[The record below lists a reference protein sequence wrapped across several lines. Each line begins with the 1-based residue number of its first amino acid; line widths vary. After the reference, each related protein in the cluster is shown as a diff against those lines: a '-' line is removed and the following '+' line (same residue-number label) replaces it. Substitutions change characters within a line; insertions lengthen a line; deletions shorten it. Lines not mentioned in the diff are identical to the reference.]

1 MNVNGITTADG
12 GNQTGPHPPP
22 SSYPHQHHQSIME
35 YDYLWAPNHYNPTL
49 GSDSGCGTQDTAQ
62 KQQHPPH
69 AFQGHYPVSRNMGSS
84 QQPPVTREQYWGL
97 GTPGQQ
103 QGGSP
108 VTIRYSHGMYGV
120 YSNQMHTDI
129 SPMQHQSPTV
139 LHHQQQPPPQHLQP
153 QQQHYGMVPNGVP
166 CYQSQH
172 ALLSAEQSEPL
183 TPLMPTAQM
192 FTPLQGCPQHHHM
205 GHGSTDGSMA
215 MQVSMMSPSAK
226 PDNGSSQ
233 GKQSPKRGTVTH
245 SSGIQV
251 CRNDSYQDVDQD
263 YSGTKRTS
271 ALRQLSTSDSFP
283 LNAPETSLVPTNDH
297 NLQVWQAVVDTEPA
311 KLCHDIETTF
321 KELSP
326 TPAPATQSSMETAFP
341 QTIPEPTLVSPQ
353 PLSVHAS
360 VLPKPGISTTSAVAS
375 TPQLLTTPP
384 LIVQTLRPPV
394 VSLSPSFVTVPSVLS
409 TSISASSPMSQ
420 GSKAS
425 PAISISPVTISQSQS
440 LASPSKTSAVRH
452 IARTPLVQ
460 NQDSSGVHVTQ
471 SPLSQR
477 THSPL
482 LPRPSFSLA
491 PAQRA
496 LESPPK
502 FPSPKTNFLTDTGVD
517 SSSLCTFPT
526 PIAVTSTF
534 PFTASVSSQKRLS
547 AQQFSEL
554 PLVITNTNIVL
565 SSCQGTGNEASH
577 ESEQQTTDMP
587 CSPMKTNNVSEFRW
601 THYKVNVTSS
611 VCKQEDHTDPS
622 NDALDKTPES
632 SLSMLC
638 TKETEKDCLP
648 VVKKDICTSNDQATS
663 GKGNDNTLNDLW
675 DTETKNDISLA
686 GIIYVNRSEAVD
698 CCEHTQDEG
707 SFMFADGS
715 INKDLGEILPE
726 NHQTD
731 DTYCEKDAMDLTTKN
746 SNDTITLKDN
756 SQIHNSLDDTPQA
769 DTSHHFSSIN
779 GFSDKFNKANK
790 TERKEK
796 RHNASGS
803 GLCVNYTILAVAD
816 TRGQESTGTS
826 VVDTS
831 LPLPTTPCSMTK
843 KKARKT
849 KTTKGSTSPA
859 QSSLRG
865 IKKKRI
871 KSTPKAPKVDKV
883 KGEKKNEEKLPFATK
898 KSKTSKEA
906 PASACSLPDEASS
919 LLLKGGFISDLH
931 LAHDVMHPI
940 SKSENMKAR
949 AKETAGKCSKA
960 SKIKVVLD
968 EKAKEDNDDSDLIT
982 GATPRRRIATEEQ
995 VIFPLLHGWRREIRV
1010 RKLEDRLKGETWYY
1024 TPCGRRM
1031 KQFPEVIKYL
1041 KRHEENLKGVTREH
1055 FSFSPRMPVGDFY
1068 EERDTPEGKKWF
1080 LLANEEVPSMIMA
1093 ITGRR
1098 GRPPNP
1104 DKKVRPQSRAL
1115 QPKGAPRKRPGR
1127 PPKLKAVD
1135 LLSKIDARLLKRL
1148 EAKEELTEEDKV
1160 KLAKIKKKMKKKA
1173 RMKKMEDA
1181 NKRKIRQEKLKAKL
1195 EKEREP
1201 IQEDQAPS
1209 LDTDIYKSV
1218 NDQPKKPG
1226 YRRKISVEQC
1236 PEKVC
1241 PMKRIAGARSKAKAL
1256 AKAEAEAEAQAQ
1268 AALAAKRQAERR
1280 AQAKRRLEERKRQQK
1295 ILEEL
1300 KKPTEDMCLTDHMPL
1315 PELSHIPG
1323 LVLSGVTF
1331 SHCITVV
1338 EFLHSFGKVLGLQ
1351 VPKDIPCLATLQEGL
1366 LGLGKSQSELLDL
1379 LVNLVNAVLHDPGLP
1394 PYYQSVKILGEKLVD
1409 LELCHSTVSEVLR
1422 VFLES
1427 HGFERNICNSL
1438 RTKSFQ
1444 TLSPE
1449 VKASILGF
1457 LVEELN
1463 ASNTVINEI
1472 DKTLENMTTY
1482 KKNKWIIEG
1491 KLRKMKAVLARK
1503 TGRSEEQLRFE
1514 ERRRSTR
1521 VCVAEDESLADSSL
1535 LENGRSRQCK
1545 DELKICEAESSNI
1558 ASIPELERQIDKLTK
1573 RQEFFRKK
1581 LLQSSRCMRAM
1592 SLGQD
1597 RYHRRYWLLPN
1608 IGGVLVEGPEEILA
1622 SGDILFMDEPMPPV
1636 DKEVMSSGKVD
1647 NIVEPHLSPM
1657 RNATKTH
1664 LPFCPHPSNIAPPPS
1679 ILSPPDADPLP
1690 GEASLMSSPRG
1701 WGRPRKIRPE
1711 VELHLRALKNR
1722 RRRHSKSGG
1731 WDSVPGEVHNSEI
1744 LDLTQSALHSWM
1756 HPSQCSLIYGSC
1768 DIFASGAENSKGGS
1782 QSEDFMKEHID
1793 RRQMLPKESCK
1804 EESLYPCSSTFMSS
1818 INETPL
1824 PLGTSPHLRPV
1835 TLPKLMI
1842 SNPYVCSPKAPRPG
1856 RRCRKGS
1863 GAGYGNFEVDAV
1875 KRRGRPPSSPFQ
1887 EMEQKYFT
1895 ELLVKPIPQEM
1906 VKGWWWIREPEEL
1919 TAILTALHPRGIRE
1933 KVLRKNLTKHM
1944 EFLTKCCTQPMTDP
1958 VFHLKVED
1966 DRPLLEA
1973 VKQPW
1978 VEQKCAMQID
1988 ISILQMVEDLEHRM
2002 VGADLQLKVFTPPEP
2017 DSTREDLQYYEHE
2030 VDPRED
2036 WMVRSKKEWWD
2047 LLRVPTNPLDLA
2059 VIRLTN
2065 LERNIERR
2073 YLKAPLWNLAEVM
2086 RLVPLTSPPGGEE
2099 IAMDTI
2105 SLENEITPRLRTWR
2119 QALDRC
2125 RSASQLSLCLL
2136 QLERAIAWEKSIIKV
2151 TCQVCHKGDND
2162 ACLLLCDG
2170 CDRGWHMFCLRPKVT
2185 QVPEGDWFCPT
2196 CNSMETDEDSQP
2208 KQSARQKAKARKRHP
2223 ACGGESSNEEQRQR
2237 QNMTTRQKY
2246 AFAPSSGTSYS
2257 PSKRRRMATR
2267 NQPDLTYCEIILME
2281 MEAHPDA
2288 WPFLEPVNPRLV
2300 PGYRR
2305 IIKNPM
2311 DFQTMRERLLQGGY
2325 CTCEEFATDAQLI
2338 FNNCELFNEDTSEV
2352 GMAGHSMRRFFENR
2366 WAEFYPN
2373 SEK

>member
-12 GNQTGPHPPP
+12 GSQSGPHPPP

-35 YDYLWAPNHYNPTL
+35 YDYLWAPNHYNPAVSS
-49 GSDSGCGTQDTAQ
+49 GSGCGTGHGTAQ
-62 KQQHPPH
+62 KQQQPPH
-69 AFQGHYPVSRNMGSS
+69 AFQGHYPVNRTMGSS

-103 QGGSP
+103 EGGSP

-120 YSNQMHTDI
+120 YANQMHAGI

-139 LHHQQQPPPQHLQP
+139 LHHQQHQQTHPPPQHLQP
-153 QQQHYGMVPNGVP
+153 HQQHYDMVPNGVP

-172 ALLSAEQSEPL
+172 AILSSEQSEPL
-183 TPLMPTAQM
+183 TLLMPTAQM
-192 FTPLQGCPQHHHM
+192 FTPLQGSLQHHHM
-205 GHGSTDGSMA
+205 GHGSTDSSM
-215 MQVSMMSPSAK
+215 PK
-226 PDNGSSQ
+226 HDNGSPQ
-233 GKQSPKRGTVTH
+233 RKQSPGRGTVAH

-263 YSGTKRTS
+263 YSGTKRTP
-271 ALRQLSTSDSFP
+271 ALQQLSTSDDLPMKPSG
-283 LNAPETSLVPTNDH
+283 TSLVPTNDH
-297 NLQVWQAVVDTEPA
+297 NLQVQQSVVDTEPA

-321 KELSP
+321 KELSTAP
-326 TPAPATQSSMETAFP
+326 VPATPPSMATAFP
-341 QTIPEPTLVSPQ
+341 QAISEPTLVPPQ

-360 VLPKPGISTTSAVAS
+360 VLPKPGITTTSALAS
-375 TPQLLTTPP
+375 TPQLLTTAP
-384 LIVQTLRPPV
+384 LKVQTLRPPL
-394 VSLSPSFVTVPSVLS
+394 VSLSPSFVTVPAALS
-409 TSISASSPMSQ
+409 TSISASSQRSQ
-420 GSKAS
+420 ASKAS
-425 PAISISPVTISQSQS
+425 FPAVSTSLVTISQSQS
-440 LASPSKTSAVRH
+440 LASPSNTSAVRH
-452 IARTPLVQ
+452 IALSHIVE
-460 NQDSSGVHVTQ
+460 NQDSRAQQITQ
-471 SPLSQR
+471 SPLSQS
-477 THSPL
+477 THLPV

-496 LESPPK
+496 LVSPPK
-502 FPSPKTNFLTDTGVD
+502 FSSPQNSFLTDTAVD
-517 SSSLCTFPT
+517 NSILCTFPSS
-526 PIAVTSTF
+526 IAVASTF
-534 PFTASVSSQKRLS
+534 PFTASVSSQKVLS

-554 PLVITNTNIVL
+554 PLVVTNTNVVL
-565 SSCQGTGNEASH
+565 SSCQGAGHAASH
-577 ESEQQTTDMP
+577 ESEQQTTDMS
-587 CSPMKTNNVSEFRW
+587 CSPMKTNSVSEVSW
-601 THYKVNVTSS
+601 THHKVRVTNS
-611 VCKQEDHTDPS
+611 VCKQEGHTDPS
-622 NDALDKTPES
+622 SEALDKIPES
-632 SLSMLC
+632 SLSIPC
-638 TKETEKDCLP
+638 TKEPE
-648 VVKKDICTSNDQATS
+648 KDICTSKDQATS
-663 GKGNDNTLNDLW
+663 GEGNDKTLNDLC
-675 DTETKNDISLA
+675 DTEAKNYISLP
-686 GIIYVNRSEAVD
+686 GIIYINKSEAVD

-715 INKDLGEILPE
+715 IIKDLGDMLPE
-726 NHQTD
+726 NDQTD
-731 DTYCEKDAMDLTTKN
+731 PYCENDAIDLTTKN
-746 SNDTITLKDN
+746 PNDAIPLKDN
-756 SQIHNSLDDTPQA
+756 SQIHNSLDNTPEA
-769 DTSHHFSSIN
+769 DTSQHISSLN
-779 GFSDKFNKANK
+779 DFSDKFNK
-790 TERKEK
+790 E
-796 RHNASGS
+796 
-803 GLCVNYTILAVAD
+803 AD
-816 TRGQESTGTS
+816 TGGQGSTGTS
-826 VVDTS
+826 VVDPS
-831 LPLPTTPCSMTK
+831 LPMPTTPCSMTK
-843 KKARKT
+843 KKARKP
-849 KTTKGSTSPA
+849 KAPKGSASPV
-859 QSSLRG
+859 QSSLRD

-871 KSTPKAPKVDKV
+871 KSTPKAAKEEKV
-883 KGEKKNEEKLPFATK
+883 KEKKKNEEKLPLATK
-898 KSKTSKEA
+898 KSKTSKEVS
-906 PASACSLPDEASS
+906 ASSSSLPDGASS
-919 LLLKGGFISDLH
+919 LLLKGGFVSDLH
-931 LAHDVMHPI
+931 LTHNVVHSV
-940 SKSENMKAR
+940 SKSENMKKAR
-949 AKETAGKCSKA
+949 TKEVAGKCSKP
-960 SKIKVVLD
+960 SKNKVVLD
-968 EKAKEDNDDSDLIT
+968 EKAKEDDHDSDLIT
-982 GATPRRRIATEEQ
+982 GETPRRRIATEEQ

-1010 RKLEDRLKGETWYY
+1010 RKLDDRLKGETWYY

-1041 KRHEENLKGVTREH
+1041 KKHEENLKGVTREH

-1104 DKKVRPQSRAL
+1104 DKEVKPQSRAL
-1115 QPKGAPRKRPGR
+1115 QPKGAPRRRPGR
-1127 PPKLKAVD
+1127 PPKLKVVD
-1135 LLSKIDARLLKRL
+1135 LLSKTDARLLNRL
-1148 EAKEELTEEDKV
+1148 ETKGELTEEDKI

-1173 RMKKMEDA
+1173 RMKRMEDA
-1181 NKRKIRQEKLKAKL
+1181 NRRKIRQEKLKAKL
-1195 EKEREP
+1195 ENAREP
-1201 IQEDQAPS
+1201 MQEDQAQS
-1209 LDTDIYKSV
+1209 LDTDIYQSV

-1226 YRRKISVEQC
+1226 CRRKVSVEQC

-1241 PMKRIAGARSKAKAL
+1241 AMKRIAGARSKAKAL
-1256 AKAEAEAEAQAQ
+1256 AKAKAEAEAQVQ

-1315 PELSHIPG
+1315 PELSRIPG
-1323 LVLSGVTF
+1323 MVLSGVAF
-1331 SHCITVV
+1331 RQCITVV

-1351 VPKDIPCLATLQEGL
+1351 VPKDIPSLATLQEGL
-1366 LGLGKSQSELLDL
+1366 LGIGKSQNELLDL
-1379 LVNLVNAVLHDPGLP
+1379 LINLVNAVLHDPGLP
-1394 PYYQSVKILGEKLVD
+1394 SYYQSVKILGEKLVD
-1409 LELCHSTVSEVLR
+1409 LELRHSTVSEVLR

-1427 HGFERNICNSL
+1427 HGFEKDICNSL

-1449 VKASILGF
+1449 VKASILAF

-1491 KLRKMKAVLARK
+1491 KLRKMKAALAHK
-1503 TGRSEEQLRFE
+1503 TGRSEEELCFE

-1535 LENGRSRQCK
+1535 LEHGSSRQRK
-1545 DELKICEAESSNI
+1545 DELKICEAESSNN
-1558 ASIPELERQIDKLTK
+1558 ASVPELERQIDKLTK

-1581 LLQSSRCMRAM
+1581 LLQSSHCMRAI

-1597 RYHRRYWLLPN
+1597 RYQRRYWLLPN

-1622 SGDILFMDEPMPPV
+1622 SGDILLKDEPMLSV
-1636 DKEVMSSGKVD
+1636 EKEVMSSVKVD

-1664 LPFCPHPSNIAPPPS
+1664 LPFCHHPSSIAPPPS
-1679 ILSPPDADPLP
+1679 ISSPPDADPLP

-1711 VELHLRALKNR
+1711 VELHLRTVKNRR

-1731 WDSVPGEVHNSEI
+1731 WDSVPGDGHNSEI
-1744 LDLTQSALHSWM
+1744 LDLNQSALHSWS
-1756 HPSQCSLIYGSC
+1756 HPSQCSLSVHSV
-1768 DIFASGAENSKGGS
+1768 DIFASGAENTKGDS

-1804 EESLYPCSSTFMSS
+1804 EESLCPCSSTFMSS
-1818 INETPL
+1818 VKETLL
-1824 PLGTSPHLRPV
+1824 PLGTSPHLKPV
-1835 TLPKLMI
+1835 TL
-1842 SNPYVCSPKAPRPG
+1842 PKAPRPG

-1863 GAGYGNFEVDAV
+1863 GAVYRNFEADAV

-1895 ELLVKPIPQEM
+1895 QLVVKPIPQEM

-1944 EFLTKCCTQPMTDP
+1944 ELLTGCCTQAVTDP

-1978 VEQKCAMQID
+1978 IEQKRAMQID
-1988 ISILQMVEDLEHRM
+1988 ISILQMVEDLEHRV
-2002 VGADLQLKVFTPPEP
+2002 VGADLQLKMAPLNGPSDTDSAAESSSAGFQVFTAPEP

-2036 WMVRSKKEWWD
+2036 WMLRSKKEWWD

-2059 VIRLTN
+2059 VMRLTN

-2073 YLKAPLWNLAEVM
+2073 YLKGPLWNLAEVM
-2086 RLVPLTSPPGGEE
+2086 RLAPPTSPPGGEE

-2105 SLENEITPRLRTWR
+2105 SLENEITPRLKTWR

-2136 QLERAIAWEKSIIKV
+2136 QLERAIAWEKSIVKV

-2196 CNSMETDEDSQP
+2196 CNSMETGEGSQP
-2208 KQSARQKAKARKRHP
+2208 KQSARQRANARKRRP
-2223 ACGGESSNEEQRQR
+2223 AYGGESSNEEQRHR

-2246 AFAPSSGTSYS
+2246 VLAPSSGTSYL

-2281 MEAHPDA
+2281 MEAHADA

-2311 DFQTMRERLLQGGY
+2311 DFLTMRERLLQGGY
-2325 CTCEEFATDAQLI
+2325 CTCEEFAADAQLV

-2352 GMAGHSMRRFFENR
+2352 GMAGHSMRRFFESR
-2366 WAEFYPN
+2366 WAEFYSN